1 MGSAGRTW
9 TAELRW
15 PVVVGA
21 LAAAATV
28 GAAARGCTVL
38 TLRRPPQV
46 LEAALTIP
54 VAGVVVIGAL
64 TFAVALIRIVHRPHK
79 DPDQLVHETD
89 TPLHAQVVALA
100 SVLVLGLL
108 LVAGPLALYLLVH
121 PSRARSIR
129 APIPSPVS
137 SVSPSATASSV
148 VTRPAP
154 QSFATAWWAPA
165 AAALLVLVIA
175 ALVVARRRRRRR
187 DEPRRDTAPADD
199 LMDQAVVAGERAMAT
214 TGTDDVRAAV
224 IACYEA
230 MEGVL
235 APRGHARRPA
245 QTPEELLNM
254 VSRDVAMRPTRDAAA
269 RLVTLFGEARYSRHP
284 MAETDRRS
292 ASLAL
297 TALQGTAVD
306 DLAHDLAH
314 DMAHETDGQP

>member
-28 GAAARGCTVL
+28 GAAARGSTVL

-46 LEAALTIP
+46 LGAALTIP
-54 VAGVVVIGAL
+54 VAVVVVIGAL
-64 TFAVALIRIVHRPHK
+64 TCAVALIRIVHRPRK
-79 DPDQLVHETD
+79 DPDQLVHEDD

-100 SVLVLGLL
+100 SVLVLGVL

-121 PSRARSIR
+121 PSRARSIP

-154 QSFATAWWAPA
+154 QGFATAWWALA
-165 AAALLVLVIA
+165 AAALLVLIIV
-175 ALVVARRRRRRR
+175 ALAVASRHRRHR
-187 DEPRRDTAPADD
+187 DEPRRDTQPVDD
-199 LMDQAVVAGERAMAT
+199 LMDQAAVAGERAMAS
-214 TGTDDVRAAV
+214 TGSDDVRAAV

-235 APRGHARRPA
+235 ASRGHARRPA
-245 QTPEELLNM
+245 QTPEELLHM
-254 VSRDVAMRPTRDAAA
+254 VSGDVAMRPTRDAAA

-306 DLAHDLAH
+306 DMAHDLAQDTAH
-314 DMAHETDGQP
+314 DMDGQR